1 MIEEVNMRRKRG
13 PVEKL
18 KVEYFLKSVTTIE
31 DKPKPKGYLAWICA
45 GLLILGLLTACAY
58 VFFA

>member
-1 MIEEVNMRRKRG
+1 MNKRIKRG

-18 KVEYFLKSVTTIE
+18 RVEDFLESVTTIK

-45 GLLILGLLTACAY
+45 GLFILGLLTACAY